1 MGPMILNLSKDPVM
15 YAIIDDK
22 GKQYKV
28 SVGEEVVVDL
38 MKAQVGEYV
47 EFDRVLMVGGEGD
60 ETPRMGRPQVEG
72 ARVLAE
78 VLRHEKGPKVTMLRY
93 NPTSK
98 PSRVKKGHRQKHTRV
113 LIREVLPE

>member
-72 ARVLAE
+72 ERVLAE
-78 VLRHEKGPKVTMLRY
+78 VLRHEKGPKVTMMRY

-98 PSRVKKGHRQKHTRV
+98 PSSVKKGHRQKYTRAV
-113 LIREVLPE
+113 IREVLPE